1 MKNGLRLCSLVLLVA
16 CAFMHT
22 RVEAQ
27 VFSNEASVTISRNTT
42 LTVKG
47 SIENEGTIVNDG
59 QLKVSGQ
66 WINSGT
72 YEPRQGEITFNG
84 SSTTVPQIIHHNGQP
99 FHRVTIS
106 GGTKKIILSDVFV
119 QNQIRFDHGIVEA
132 SGDSRI
138 VFESGAKILNA
149 SDSSHVHGV
158 VFQKGSGYK
167 LFPIGNGSV
176 YLPVE
181 LPDVQDPSAVIGV
194 LALQFSDIG
203 RMKTSAFA
211 SISEKRYWQVDV
223 ESGSLPNSQIVLP
236 LRDESWAA
244 NPEQIVVVQSESP
257 TQEFTSI
264 GKSSFTG
271 DPDNARVKS
280 QLNISMPFVALATV
294 AQENELVVYNA
305 VSNNGDHLNEFL
317 RIENIE
323 NFPVNRFSVF
333 NRWGDK
339 IFEVENYDNAGN
351 VFDGYSNISGKS
363 ELVSGTY
370 FYVLEIPGRESLR
383 GFISVKN

>member
-1 MKNGLRLCSLVLLVA
+1 MKNWSQLSSLVLLA
-16 CAFMHT
+16 CWLMHT
-22 RVEAQ
+22 GAEAQ
-27 VFSNEASVTISRNTT
+27 VFTNAASVTIAENTT
-42 LTVKG
+42 LTVRG
-47 SIENEGTIVNDG
+47 NIENGGTISNNG

-72 YEPRQGEITFNG
+72 YQPGVGEITFNG
-84 SSTTVPQIIHHNGQP
+84 NSSTVPQIIHHNGQS
-99 FHRVTIS
+99 FHQIAIT
-106 GGTKKIILSDVFV
+106 GTKKIILSDVVV
-119 QNQIRFDHGIVEA
+119 QQQIRFDRGVVEA
-132 SGDSRI
+132 SGDSRMI
-138 VFESGAKILNA
+138 FESGAKILNA

-181 LPDVQDPSAVIGV
+181 LPEVADPSAIIGV
-194 LALQFSDIG
+194 RALEFTDAALVKPSTLG
-203 RMKTSAFA
+203 
-211 SISEKRYWQVDV
+211 SISEKRYWNIEIQ
-223 ESGSLPNSQIVLP
+223 SGSLAGSQIVLP

-244 NPEQIVVVQSESP
+244 DPENIVVVQSESP
-257 TQEFTSI
+257 TMEFTSI
-264 GKSSFTG
+264 GKSFLEG
-271 DPDNARVKS
+271 DPGNGRIKS
-280 QLNISMPFVALATV
+280 QFSVSMPFVALAT
-294 AQENELVVYNA
+294 AAGEKELVVYNA
-305 VSNNGDHLNEFL
+305 VSRNGDGLNEFL

-323 NFPVNRFSVF
+323 SFPVNKFSLF

-339 IFEVENYDNAGN
+339 MFEIENYNNAEN
-351 VFDGYSNISGKS
+351 VFDGRANFNGLS